1 MIQASPL
8 LSLLVAIEMT
18 YLILLNN
25 YTTYYQ
31 NGQGYLK
38 KNNRLYLYSITERF
52 CSLLSYKYSRLFFIM
67 SNNRLSIYFK
77 IQYTFKPVFHNSSYT
92 SYRFHKGMDRQDI
105 SSSLFFLQDP
115 LQKGLHPYQFQ
126 SPWLP
131 VLVLSS
137 VQPEYA

>member
-92 SYRFHKGMDRQDI
+92 LIRFRRHG
-105 SSSLFFLQDP
+105 SLGYTFFSTLLTGPFTELPSSLLV
-115 LQKGLHPYQFQ
+115 
-126 SPWLP
+126 P
-131 VLVLSS
+131 VALATCSLSTFCS
-137 VQPEYA
+137 T